1 MIKKISRPK
10 QVNNQDKQAPK
21 TIQELMQRYDLDNKE
36 VCDYLDYLIE
46 HLIQEKQEL
55 NKKIETN
62 ADNINNKVSKTGD
75 TITGNLILNK
85 AHYLKGIDEDGNYI
99 GLIRAHN
106 GYTAVGDSNKET
118 RIWSSVMPTIQTGGK
133 TYTIATR
140 EPLGYMVVGLSA
152 NTAVTT
158 AAAWTGYTI
167 PLNSLKKS
175 IGSGLTFT
183 NNTVKIGA
191 GISRVKVSALAMHSN
206 DAVTSS
212 ISGIMHNT
220 AIIEIGY
227 VSGKTG
233 WQSVSYPQYLIDV
246 KENDTISLF
255 YQSNTANGTFRFAGN
270 QHTLLIVEVI
280 S

>member
-46 HLIQEKQEL
+46 HLIQEKQE
-55 NKKIETN
+55 IER
-62 ADNINNKVSKTGD
+62 NKVSKSGDTMTGD
-75 TITGNLILNK
+75 LILDN
-85 AHYLKGIDEDGNYI
+85 AHFIKGIDSNANSMNLIRAYNGMVAPGDGNYNMRLFSKSEI
-99 GLIRAHN
+99 TAWIN
-106 GYTAVGDSNKET
+106 GTV
-118 RIWSSVMPTIQTGGK
+118 K
-133 TYTIATR
+133 TLATR
-140 EPLGYMVVGLSA
+140 EPLGYMVVGLST
-152 NTAVTT
+152 NTTVTT
-158 AAAWTGYTI
+158 TATWTNYTI
-167 PLNSLKKS
+167 PLDSLKKS

-191 GISRVKVSALAMHSN
+191 GISRVKVSAVAMHSN
-206 DAVTSS
+206 DNVYTSAS
-212 ISGIMHNT
+212 AIFHNNN
-220 AIIEIGY
+220 IIEQGY

-246 KENDTISLF
+246 KENDIISLK
-255 YQSNTANGTFRFAGN
+255 YQSDTANGNLRFAGA
-270 QHTLLIVEVI
+270 HYTLLIVEVI